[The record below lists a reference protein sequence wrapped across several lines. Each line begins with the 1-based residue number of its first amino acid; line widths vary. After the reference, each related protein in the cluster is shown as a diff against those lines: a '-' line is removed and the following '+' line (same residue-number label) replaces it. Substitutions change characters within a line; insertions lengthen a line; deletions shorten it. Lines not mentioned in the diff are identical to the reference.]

1 MKYFLLLLSGL
12 IIFASCE
19 NSGEGTTNI
28 EKYYFPTYDLRDGGN
43 IYEFQAIINSE
54 TVAGQNDTLLP
65 EYFKYEYFPYDT
77 AKMLV
82 TTQFDQFCRQ
92 TAIYRD
98 EIVSN
103 GILQIGMRLMS
114 YDSLKT
120 TIPKI
125 VEAKVEKP
133 NVFLFEVQDSSE
145 FVYQSSWKNPLD
157 ETDEYTIARKRRYK
171 GKTTHI
177 YNGRTYDAI
186 EFEVT
191 DRITAKSPIKGDF
204 YQEFSKV
211 ERYAKGLGLV
221 YFTVPNGKNSIRYE
235 LKDIFEMDDFIQKC
249 NTMFANDY

>member
-1 MKYFLLLLSGL
+1 MKYFLLLLSTL
-12 IIFASCE
+12 IIFAACE
-19 NSGEGTTNI
+19 NSGESTTNI
-28 EKYYFPTYDLRDGGN
+28 EKYYFPTDNLRDGGN
-43 IYEFQAIINSE
+43 IYEFQTIVNNE
-54 TVAGQNDTLLP
+54 TIAGQNDTLLP
-65 EYFKYEYFPYDT
+65 EYFKYEYFPHDT

-92 TAIYRD
+92 TAIYQD

-103 GILQIGMRLMS
+103 GVLQIAMRLMS

-125 VEAKVEKP
+125 VVAEVEKP
-133 NVFLFEVQDSSE
+133 NVFLFEVEDSSE

-157 ETDEYTIARKRRYK
+157 QTDEYTIARKRRYK
-171 GKTTHI
+171 GKTTHV

-186 EFEVT
+186 EFEIT
-191 DRITAKSPIKGDF
+191 DRITAKSPTEGDF
-204 YQEFSKV
+204 HQEFSKV

-221 YFTVPNGKNSIRYE
+221 YFTVPNGESSIRYE